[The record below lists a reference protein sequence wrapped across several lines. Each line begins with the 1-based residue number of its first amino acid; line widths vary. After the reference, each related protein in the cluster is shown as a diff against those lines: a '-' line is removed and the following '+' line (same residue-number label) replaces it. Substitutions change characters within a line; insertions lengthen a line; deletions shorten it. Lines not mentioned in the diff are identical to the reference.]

1 MLKMF
6 KIIQNTNYHVIL
18 LVLLIVVMRR
28 LDIVAK
34 NRPWVLKTA
43 LSQLFINVVRFK
55 NVVVNVVKY
64 FKVLNNIVI
73 IVQIV

>member
-1 MLKMF
+1 M
-6 KIIQNTNYHVIL
+6 IQNTNYHVIL
-18 LVLLIVVMRR
+18 LVLLIVVMQR
-28 LDIVAK
+28 LYIVAK
-34 NRPWVLKTA
+34 NRPWALETA

>member
-1 MLKMF
+1 MLRMF
-6 KIIQNTNYHVIL
+6 KMIQNTNYHVIL
-18 LVLLIVVMRR
+18 LVLLIVVMPR
-28 LDIVAK
+28 LYIVAK
-34 NRPWVLKTA
+34 NRPWGLQTA